1 MSIIL
6 IFLDI
11 NAWRESRKEIFGK
24 FRGITTNNKD
34 PSNLARIR
42 ALVPAIFGNQYTSR
56 AFQSIPYAGDGDG
69 VGFYFI
75 PPIGS
80 NV

>member
-1 MSIIL
+1 VSQEER
-6 IFLDI
+6 FY
-11 NAWRESRKEIFGK
+11 GK
-24 FRGITTNNKD
+24 FRGRIINNKD

-42 ALVPAIFGNQYTSR
+42 ALVPAVFGDQQTPWALPSV
-56 AFQSIPYAGDGDG
+56 PYAGDG

-80 NV
+80 NAWIEFENGDRRLPI

>member
-42 ALVPAIFGNQYTSR
+42 ALVPTTR